1 MRDKLITNFA
11 EMTKDVTH
19 LFEVNVDKDE
29 MWNLYLDSFPAGTN
43 EIYRERREHDCS
55 CCRQFVKTIGNAVII
70 KNNKVT
76 TIWDFRTDDT
86 TYQPVLNALSAF
98 IKSHAVSDIY
108 VSKFK
113 KIGTMWNY
121 EEMEN
126 GNMHKWDHFFLEL
139 PEKFVDRSARSEG
152 DIKGSYRD
160 TRNVFKR
167 SLDEIDME
175 SLDTILELI
184 TSNTLY
190 RGEEWKAA
198 LTEFRKYKA
207 AYDKLTTEE
216 EKNNYAWEQSTK
228 AGIAIGRIRN
238 HSIGT
243 LLINVSEGMDLDTAV
258 RKYEQIVAPSNYKR
272 PKEIFTKKMLEDAK
286 KTIAELGYMDSLGRR
301 FATLDDI
308 TVNNILFS
316 NKDSAKRIAGIDDIF
331 GAMEREATSNP
342 KKFSKVEEISIDK
355 FVSDVLPTA
364 SEVEVYLENK
374 HTNNM
379 VSLIAPENKDAKIM
393 FKWNN
398 NFGWAYVGNLTDSM
412 KERVKAAG
420 GKIDGDLRFSIQ
432 WNEDGGDN
440 CDLDAHCKEADGY
453 EIYFGA
459 AKKPYFSNT
468 KGQLDVDII
477 DPRGNIAVENITW
490 ADRRTMKVGKY
501 LFFVHQYS
509 GSVRNGFR
517 AEIEFDGQIY
527 SFNYNKPMRRGE
539 NVQVAEV
546 TLNANGTFTIKELL
560 PSSVSSKDVWNV
572 KTNQFIPASVIMYS
586 PNYWDEQDGIG
597 HRHYFFMLKDC
608 INPEAPNGFYNE
620 FLKNELIEHKRV
632 FAALGSKMCVKN
644 VDDQLSG
651 VGFSATKRDELIVK
665 VKGNTERVLKIKF

>member
-1 MRDKLITNFA
+1 MRNRLMENFA

-55 CCRQFVKTIGNAVII
+55 CCRHFIKSVGNAVIV
-70 KNNKVT
+70 KDNKVT
-76 TIWDFRTDDT
+76 TIWDFATNDD
-86 TYQPVLNALSAF
+86 TYQPVLNALSKF

-113 KIGTMWNY
+113 KIGTMQNY
-121 EEMEN
+121 EEMED
-126 GNMHKWDHFFLEL
+126 GHMHEWSHFFLEL
-139 PEKFVDRSARSEG
+139 PDKFVDRSSRSEG
-152 DIKGSYRD
+152 DIKGSFRD

-167 SLDEIDME
+167 SLDEIDMD

-190 RGEEWKAA
+190 KGEEWKGA
-198 LTEFRKYKA
+198 LTEFRKYKKE
-207 AYDKLTTEE
+207 YDKLPEE
-216 EKNNYAWEQSTK
+216 ERDNYVWEQSVK
-228 AGIAIGRIRN
+228 VGAVIGRIRN

-286 KTIAELGYMDSLGRR
+286 KTIEELGYMDSLGRR

-316 NKDSAKRIAGIDDIF
+316 NKDSAKRISGTNDIF
-331 GAMEREATSNP
+331 GEMEREVVSTP
-342 KKFSKVEEISIDK
+342 KKFSKVEEIAVDK
-355 FVSDVLPTA
+355 FISDVLSTA

-379 VSLIAPENKDAKIM
+379 VSLIAPENKDAKTM
-393 FKWNN
+393 FKWSN
-398 NFGWAYVGNLTDSM
+398 NFGWAYAGNMTDSM
-412 KERVKAAG
+412 KERVKSAG
-420 GKIDGDLRFSIQ
+420 GKVDGDLRFSIQ
-432 WNEDGGDN
+432 WNEDGKDN
-440 CDLDAHCKEADGY
+440 CDLDAHCKESNGY
-453 EIYFGA
+453 EIYYGSA
-459 AKKPYFSNT
+459 RKPNFSPT
-468 KGQLDVDII
+468 KGQLDVDIVRP
-477 DPRGNIAVENITW
+477 DGNIAVENITW
-490 ADRRTMKVGKY
+490 ADRRTMNTGKY
-501 LFFVHQYS
+501 LFFVHQFS
-509 GSVRNGFR
+509 GSARNGFR

-527 SFNYNKPMRRGE
+527 SFDYNKPVRDGE
-539 NVQVAEV
+539 KVQVAEV

-560 PSSVSSKDVWNV
+560 PSNVSSKDIWNV
-572 KTNQFIPASVIMYS
+572 KTNQFIPVSVVMYS

-608 INPEAPNGFYNE
+608 INPESPNGFYNE
-620 FLKNELIEHKRV
+620 FLKNELAEHKRV
-632 FAALGSKMCVKN
+632 FATLGSKMRVKD

-651 VGFSATKRDELIVK
+651 LGFSATKRDELIVK
-665 VKGNTERVLKIKF
+665 VKGNTERILKIKF